1 MLFRIKG
8 YQLLNSERKDKKETI
23 LRTIRIDKDLDDALN
38 KDASEHG
45 VSENALIS
53 SILVRYI
60 DWDRYSQKFGRV
72 SLPNEAL
79 KAIIEA
85 TEPGKLKGAAEEF
98 AASVPKDYIMFR
110 YGKLDLE
117 ACLLHLSFLSR
128 YAGLFNY
135 EVQIE
140 QERNYTITIHHKFGE
155 KWSYWLKESISI
167 GMFKNILGITPK
179 IHLGKGS
186 VVFTFLLPRPP
197 VEKDQSV

>member
-1 MLFRIKG
+1 MDID
-8 YQLLNSERKDKKETI
+8 YLNSERKRRKETI

-38 KDASEHG
+38 RDANEHG

-79 KAIIEA
+79 NAIIEA
-85 TEPGKLKGAAEEF
+85 TEPGKLKAAAEEF

-110 YGKLDLE
+110 YKKLDLE
-117 ACLLHLSFLSR
+117 ACLLHLSFLAR
-128 YAGLFNY
+128 YAGLFDY
-135 EVQIE
+135 ELQIE

-155 KWSYWLKESISI
+155 KWSYWLKESISS

-179 IHLGKGS
+179 IHLSKSS
-186 VVFTFLLPRPP
+186 VVFTFLLP
-197 VEKDQSV
+197 